1 MQAARERETLMP
13 YLEVFVYLQLLDLMT
28 TVLAFQLGGQEINP
42 FIRWL
47 MQIGPVQGV
56 TLGKVGACA
65 LAGYC
70 VWKNK
75 GHVVRWTNYWFAAL
89 VVWNLT
95 MILRAVAAL

>member
-1 MQAARERETLMP
+1 MDERGGLMP

-28 TVLAFQLGGQEINP
+28 TVLAFQLGGQELNP
-42 FIRWL
+42 MLRWL
-47 MQIGPVQGV
+47 MQVGPVTGV

-65 LAGYC
+65 LAGFC
-70 VWKNK
+70 VWLKK

-95 MILRAVAAL
+95 MLLRAATAL